1 MSPKSIRVLRKSNE
15 SSQTPQGAAASAGR
29 SAEKL
34 AFDFSRMRL
43 DLGGVQTPFI
53 GAHWSAK
60 LILSEFF

>member
-15 SSQTPQGAAASAGR
+15 SSQTPQGTETSAAR

-53 GAHWSAK
+53 GALWSAK
-60 LILSEFF
+60 LILSDFF